1 MIMLRLFDNVSEA
14 GKHVSDDLIDLNK
27 ATSDALLEN
36 LKKEAGRLG
45 HTFSESHQLFS
56 DNSDAALFHFAS
68 DNNGSLAALV
78 RVADCRYLSVDA
90 QQAGPLCRRDLG
102 LPYYQLQRCVRGP
115 HAYHRG
121 HQTRSRPRSRPTR
134 GLA

>member
-1 MIMLRLFDNVSEA
+1 VSEA

-78 RVADCRYLSVDA
+78 RVATAGISQWMHNKRARSVAVISDCLIINFKDA
-90 QQAGPLCRRDLG
+90 SEDPTPTIEDTRHALAHVADL
-102 LPYYQLQRCVRGP
+102 LEAL
-115 HAYHRG
+115 HN
-121 HQTRSRPRSRPTR
+121 S
-134 GLA
+134 